1 MDECDEIRF
10 DLFAPGSF
18 PDVLQ
23 EVAILSGTR
32 CRPAVEA
39 ATIRIVDHSPTTR
52 EWTHSVTDSGS
63 WTRYLLDPV
72 HLTALSHAQGHRLA
86 RPLGTLVAFEVSI
99 VTGANDFFSVDDAT
113 LAAYGLEEW
122 AVPLLPRTRHAPGL
136 VFHQGDWD
144 ATRHSGARSWLL
156 DFGADSPDPE
166 RSEGPARYLRMGEE
180 QALPRRYKCRIRDPW
195 FRVPGFV
202 RGELLLS
209 KRSHNWPRVIVNE
222 IGAYT
227 TDTIYRGR
235 LVSADRTARDI
246 AASFHNSLTLLT
258 VELEGRSFGG
268 GVLELVPSETARLT
282 AIVPRGAE
290 RMLPELDAVARS
302 SGADALIRASDAFLV
317 SAGALAPDLLPLLCE
332 ARELLE
338 SRRFE
343 RSKHETA
350 GSLLAGA
357 ATAARKDGDSRRT
370 EPA

>member
-1 MDECDEIRF
+1 MLRDSCSIKATGTRRGILERDPGFSTSEPIRQTPNAAKARR
-10 DLFAPGSF
+10 DISAWAKSRPF
-18 PDVLQ
+18 PD
-23 EVAILSGTR
+23 ATS
-32 CRPAVEA
+32 A
-39 ATIRIVDHSPTTR
+39 AS
-52 EWTHSVTDSGS
+52 
-63 WTRYLLDPV
+63 
-72 HLTALSHAQGHRLA
+72 
-86 RPLGTLVAFEVSI
+86 
-99 VTGANDFFSVDDAT
+99 
-113 LAAYGLEEW
+113 
-122 AVPLLPRTRHAPGL
+122 
-136 VFHQGDWD
+136 
-144 ATRHSGARSWLL
+144 ATRGFA
-156 DFGADSPDPE
+156 
-166 RSEGPARYLRMGEE
+166 
-180 QALPRRYKCRIRDPW
+180 C
-195 FRVPGFV
+195 PGFV

-343 RSKHETA
+343 RNNSPHA
-350 GSLLAGA
+350 PGA